1 MQFKKN
7 LLIAS
12 ILLTPVVPSLLASPQ
27 DTPQTSI
34 SQGSKLL
41 AVPLGPDDEITLA
54 APDIEELD
62 RRVLKVQS
70 DGNISVP
77 MIGPLKAAGLTPA
90 EFQKNLTEALK
101 TQFRDPQVSFSS
113 IDIHSKPV
121 SVLGAVNKPGIE
133 QAQGQK
139 SLLEMLSLAGG
150 LRPDAGTVVT
160 VTRHS
165 SDASSFPAEV
175 RPTLAGNYVVAEIPV
190 SSLMDGTVPANNVP
204 IFPGDVITVPKGRMV
219 YVVGDVKRSG
229 GFVLGEN
236 ETLTVI
242 KALSL
247 AEGFDNYA
255 DTGHA
260 RILRAN
266 KNGERTEQVFDF
278 KKLLDGKTEDIA
290 LRADD
295 ILYIPNSTSKK
306 VLAKSIEAMVSLG
319 TGFAIYRR

>member
-1 MQFKKN
+1 MQLNKT

-12 ILLTPVVPSLLASPQ
+12 LCLIPLAPAALAAAQ
-27 DTPQTSI
+27 DTEQASV
-34 SQGSKLL
+34 SQSSKLM

-62 RRVLKVQS
+62 RRVLKVQA

-77 MIGPLKAAGLTPA
+77 MIGSLKAAGLTPD
-90 EFQKNLTEALK
+90 EFQKSLVQALK

-165 SDASSFPAEV
+165 SDASSFPAAV
-175 RPTLAGNYVVAEIPV
+175 RPTLAGNYVVAEI
-190 SSLMDGTVPANNVP
+190 SLSTLMDGTAPANNVP
-204 IFPGDVITVPKGRMV
+204 ILPGDVITVPKGKMV
-219 YVVGDVKRSG
+219 YVVGDVKKSG

-236 ETLTVI
+236 ENLTVI

-247 AEGFDNYA
+247 AEGFDSYA
-255 DTGHA
+255 DTAHA
-260 RILRAN
+260 RILRASAS
-266 KNGERTEQVFDF
+266 GERTEQIFDI
-278 KKLLDGKTEDIA
+278 KKLLNGKTEDIA

-306 VLAKSIEAMVSLG
+306 VLAKTIEAAVSAG
-319 TGFAIYRR
+319 TGYLIYRH

>member
-1 MQFKKN
+1 
-7 LLIAS
+7 
-12 ILLTPVVPSLLASPQ
+12 
-27 DTPQTSI
+27 
-34 SQGSKLL
+34 
-41 AVPLGPDDEITLA
+41 
-54 APDIEELD
+54 
-62 RRVLKVQS
+62 
-70 DGNISVP
+70 
-77 MIGPLKAAGLTPA
+77 
-90 EFQKNLTEALK
+90 
-101 TQFRDPQVSFSS
+101 
-113 IDIHSKPV
+113 
-121 SVLGAVNKPGIE
+121 
-133 QAQGQK
+133 
-139 SLLEMLSLAGG
+139 
-150 LRPDAGTVVT
+150 
-160 VTRHS
+160 
-165 SDASSFPAEV
+165 
-175 RPTLAGNYVVAEIPV
+175 
-190 SSLMDGTVPANNVP
+190 MDGTVPANNVP